1 MACRRA
7 PPSARARAADHAAH
21 GSMTRC
27 RSYVRSRPR
36 ADHLQDQL
44 CSSYTVSLFHPV
56 AARLRFR
63 ELKHRG
69 IVRPAY
75 IAQPQALD
83 ARQPSG
89 WLIRGY
95 SINRLCR
102 NYRKFRKLISVSN
115 LRYCRHFRHGHFVI
129 WKCRRHGAKNCPEAA
144 EAGCHFHQHI
154 PRRQLSNW

>member
-1 MACRRA
+1 M
-7 PPSARARAADHAAH
+7 
-21 GSMTRC
+21 
-27 RSYVRSRPR
+27 
-36 ADHLQDQL
+36 
-44 CSSYTVSLFHPV
+44 SLFHPV

-115 LRYCRHFRHGHFVI
+115 LRYCQNFRHGHFVI
-129 WKCRRHGAKNCPEAA
+129 GSVGATAPK
-144 EAGCHFHQHI
+144 I
-154 PRRQLSNW
+154 VPRPLKPDAISISTSPQWQLSSW